1 LVKDTIAP
9 FIQYINARYN
19 KYFYNAMQEKYL
31 KILSQINDPKENV
44 WETELDKNAAI
55 INTSSDFADYI
66 LEGSDF

>member
-1 LVKDTIAP
+1 
-9 FIQYINARYN
+9 
-19 KYFYNAMQEKYL
+19 MQEKYL

-55 INTSSDFADYI
+55 INTASDFADYI